1 MGKNLQ
7 LNGNVL
13 FKRALFTCL
22 VSFVTFVQA
31 FSQPTVPTTPQL
43 KHFLIE
49 RGSGIACCSCPG
61 ITDKCMAIV
70 NSYPAG
76 KGIFMVY
83 HFGPDARP
91 QSGQLNKDYKT
102 KFGDSIMT
110 PTWPFYLNMM
120 VNRRDR
126 GVPYGSTF
134 VFGSEDQVTPECAS
148 VANEIAPVNLAMTS
162 SYNPSTRE
170 ITVHAEAYYTSNS
183 VTALNYLQIAITED
197 SIIGPQCTGSNF
209 IYDYVH
215 MDMFRANMNGF
226 SGDSITTTT
235 AGTKVTK
242 TYTYIVPAKYGT
254 EANTS
259 SWVTPDV
266 SHFKLTMFMTEDLN
280 GENDIFGKIQN
291 VIRAPLGASSANSVE
306 IASEQNNVCIYPNP
320 STGLFTITTPTSI
333 NYSFEVLDFIGKVVY
348 ASKDVNKPSTTFDL
362 SNLKNGLYYV
372 KVTSDKGVSLY
383 KILLIN

>member
-1 MGKNLQ
+1 MKKSVQ
-7 LNGNVL
+7 LNGSFIFKRVL
-13 FKRALFTCL
+13 FAYL
-22 VSFVTFVQA
+22 VSLAAFTQA
-31 FSQPTVPTTPQL
+31 QTQPVVSTTTQN
-43 KHFLIE
+43 KNFLIE

-120 VNRRDR
+120 INRRDR

-134 VFGSEDQVTPECAS
+134 VFGTEDQVTPECAS
-148 VANEIAPVNLAMTS
+148 VVTEVSPVNLAMS
-162 SYNPSTRE
+162 SIYNPTTRE
-170 ITVHAEAYYTSNS
+170 ITVIAKAYYTSNS
-183 VTALNYLQIAITED
+183 TTVLNYLQIAITED
-197 SIIGPQCTGSNF
+197 SIIGPQCVGSNWD
-209 IYDYVH
+209 YNYVH
-215 MDMFRANMNGF
+215 MAMFRANMNGF

-235 AGTKVTK
+235 MGTTVTR
-242 TYTYIVPAKYGT
+242 TYKYIVPPKYGT

-280 GENDIFGKIQN
+280 GENDLFGKIQN
-291 VIRAPLGASSANSVE
+291 VIRVPLGSSSPTGIEV
-306 IASEQNNVCIYPNP
+306 IADQNDVKIYPNP
-320 STGLFTITTPTSI
+320 SKGIFTITTPSSKDI
-333 NYSFEVLDFIGKVVY
+333 SFEVLDLMGKVVY
-348 ASKDVNKPSTTFDL
+348 ESKSINIPNTTVDL
-362 SNLKNGLYYV
+362 SNLKKGLYNI
-372 KVTSDKGVSLY
+372 KVVSDKGVEIHKVLFV
-383 KILLIN
+383 N

>member
-1 MGKNLQ
+1 MKKLVQ
-7 LNGNVL
+7 LNSNFIIKRLL
-13 FKRALFTCL
+13 FAYL
-22 VSFVTFVQA
+22 VSFTVFTQA
-31 FSQPTVPTTPQL
+31 QTQPVVSTTPQN
-43 KHFLIE
+43 KNFLIE

-61 ITDKCMAIV
+61 ITDKCMVVV
-70 NSYPAG
+70 NSYPKG

-120 VNRRDR
+120 INRKDR

-134 VFGSEDQVTPECAS
+134 VFGTVDQVTPECAT
-148 VANEIAPVNLAMTS
+148 VVTEVAPVNLAMSS
-162 SYNPSTRE
+162 SYNPTTRE
-170 ITVHAEAYYTSNS
+170 IRVNAKAYYTSNS

-197 SIIGPQCTGSNF
+197 SIIGPQCVGSNWN
-209 IYDYVH
+209 YNYVH

-235 AGTKVTK
+235 MGTTVTK

-280 GENDIFGKIQN
+280 GENDLFGKIQN
-291 VIRAPLGASSANSVE
+291 VIRAPLGSSSPTGIEV
-306 IASEQNNVCIYPNP
+306 IADQNDVKIYPNP
-320 STGLFTITTPTSI
+320 STGIITISTPSSTDFS
-333 NYSFEVLDFIGKVVY
+333 YEVFDLMGKVVY
-348 ASKDVNKPSTTFDL
+348 VSKKINIPGATVDL
-362 SNLKNGLYYV
+362 SNLKKGLYNI
-372 KVTSDKGVSLY
+372 KVVSEKGVVIH
-383 KILLIN
+383 KVLLTN